1 MLKIFPAFYG
11 SGQHTR
17 FQVPIIWQQT
27 VISPPLD
34 IEGQNIGMGWLG
46 ILVPDDLS
54 VKKLILDAI
63 KYQNHFAYT
72 TGVGSVHL
80 HGLLIE
86 QTLKD
91 VIQLLGSVLQLWLV
105 DFFLELK

>member
-46 ILVPDDLS
+46 VLVPDDLL
-54 VKKLILDAI
+54 VKK
-63 KYQNHFAYT
+63 
-72 TGVGSVHL
+72 
-80 HGLLIE
+80 
-86 QTLKD
+86 
-91 VIQLLGSVLQLWLV
+91 
-105 DFFLELK
+105 